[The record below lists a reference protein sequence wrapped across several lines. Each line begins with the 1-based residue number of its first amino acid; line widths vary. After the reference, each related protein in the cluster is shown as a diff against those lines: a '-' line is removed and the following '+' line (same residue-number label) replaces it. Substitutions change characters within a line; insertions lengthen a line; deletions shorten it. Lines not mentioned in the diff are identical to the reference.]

1 MVDALQRIVDS
12 ESPTEDLDAVQ
23 HTALEVAEVG
33 RGLLGTSP
41 EVIEVDGCSHLRWS
55 FGAPR
60 VLILGHF
67 DTVWPMGTIDRWP
80 FALDG
85 DRATGPGIFDMKGGL
100 VQGLFA
106 VSALSDLDGVEIL
119 FNSDEET
126 GSRTSQALVEEAAR
140 RVKAALVLEPSADGA
155 LKVARKG
162 IASYQLLVT
171 GRAAHAGLE
180 PERGINAVVELAG
193 QIEAITKMGRLEA
206 GTTVTPTLT
215 QAGTAQNTIPAHAQ
229 TWIDVRARTD
239 AELDRVQA
247 ELGSLH
253 AKLDGAEVNVE
264 RRHFRSPLERSA
276 SANLFDLAVAHAE
289 KLGLGKLQGVEVGGA
304 SDGNLTAGV
313 GCPTL
318 DGLGAVG
325 AGAHAEGE
333 HIFISKMA
341 ERAAL
346 VASLVEALRKS

>member
-1 MVDALQRIVDS
+1 MVDALQRIVEA
-12 ESPTEDLDAVQ
+12 ESPTENLDAVL
-23 HTALEVAEVG
+23 HAAREVAEVG
-33 RGLLGTSP
+33 KGLLGTGP
-41 EVIEVDGCSHLRWS
+41 EVIEVEGRTHLRWR
-55 FGAPR
+55 FGQPR

-67 DTVWPMGTIDRWP
+67 DTVWPIGTVQRWP
-80 FALDG
+80 FSLDG

-100 VQGLFA
+100 IQGLFA
-106 VSALSDLDGVEIL
+106 LSTLGDLEGVEIL

-126 GSRTSQALVEEAAR
+126 GSLTSQTLVEEAAR
-140 RVKAALVLEPSADGA
+140 RVRAALVLEPSANGA

-162 IASYQLLVT
+162 IATFLMVVT

-180 PERGINAVVELAG
+180 PERGINAFVELAG
-193 QIEAITKMGRLEA
+193 QIDAITRMCSLDA

-215 QAGTAQNTIPAHAQ
+215 QAGTAQNTVPAHAQ
-229 TWIDVRARTD
+229 TWIDVRARTN
-239 AELDRVQA
+239 AELDRVQS
-247 ELGSLH
+247 ELQGLT
-253 AKLDGAEVNVE
+253 AKLEGADLTVE

-276 SANLFDLAVAHAE
+276 STKLFDLAVAHAE
-289 KLGLGKLQGVEVGGA
+289 QLGLGKLQGVEVGGG

-325 AGAHAEGE
+325 DGAHAEGE
-333 HIFISKMA
+333 HIFVSKMA

-346 VASLVEALRKS
+346 VASLVDELRQT